1 MTTGTKLAEL
11 LKRTEVTYEN
21 MSIIDNERPKLDL
34 QEAEEVEIQVK
45 YEGYLKKCKEQQ
57 VEKFKKIRR
66 KIIA

>member
-45 YEGYLKKCKEQQ
+45 YEGYLKMQEQQ
-57 VEKFKKIRR
+57 VEKFKKLEE